1 MEQKTFDARQLEQ
14 LKTVT
19 AVLGVCQKNL
29 SVVAQMPKFKEK
41 YELLKA
47 KNDEVTTQ
55 SITKH
60 QANANQGGI
69 ITDLGADRIALE
81 TLVSDNVPLFTE
93 FCNDTNNSALKS
105 MLSSLTL
112 SKLRKQ
118 KPLDLVTNLQSF
130 ILSAKT
136 IDKKQAAEYG
146 ITETWM
152 NLVADKTK
160 NYNDALP
167 LHASIKQSKP
177 QATVNLRTYIN
188 NLMAIKASM
197 DNLVMGFK
205 NTHPEFFA
213 EYNLAKI
220 VNRPT
225 VKAAVKKAQLLKS
238 KASAG
243 EKKVDK
249 LQSKSIAA
257 KNKEASPLQ
266 LPSSEKKDEVKE

>member
-19 AVLGVCQKNL
+19 AVLGLCQKNATIL
-29 SVVAQMPKFKEK
+29 IRVPKFNEK
-41 YELLKA
+41 YELLKT
-47 KNDEVTTQ
+47 KNEEVSTQ

-81 TLVSDNVPLFTE
+81 TLVSDNVPLFVE

-105 MLSSLTL
+105 MLASLTL

-136 IDKKQAAEYG
+136 IDKKQAADYA

-160 NYNDALP
+160 NYNESLP

-188 NLMAIKASM
+188 DLMAIKASM

-205 NTHPEFFA
+205 VTHPEFYA

-243 EKKVDK
+243 EKKVDEP
-249 LQSKSIAA
+249 QSKTKAVKI
-257 KNKEASPLQ
+257 KETPPLQ

>member
-243 EKKVDK
+243 EKKVSESQNISKTVKDK
-249 LQSKSIAA
+249 ETPSLK
-257 KNKEASPLQ
+257 L
-266 LPSSEKKDEVKE
+266 LSSEKKDEVKE

>member
-19 AVLGVCQKNL
+19 AVLGVCQKNATIL
-29 SVVAQMPKFKEK
+29 IKVPKFNEK
-41 YELLKA
+41 YELLKT
-47 KNDEVTTQ
+47 KNEEVSTQ
-55 SITKH
+55 SITKR
-60 QANANQGGI
+60 QASANQGGI
-69 ITDLGADRIALE
+69 ITDLGADRVALE

-93 FCNDTNNSALKS
+93 FCNDTSNSALKS
-105 MLSSLTL
+105 MLPSLAL

-118 KPLDLVTNLQSF
+118 KPLDFITNLQSF

-136 IDKKQAAEYG
+136 IDKKEAAEYG

-160 NYNDALP
+160 NYTEALP

-177 QATVNLRTYIN
+177 QATVNLRTFIN
-188 NLMAIKASM
+188 SLMAIKASM

-205 NTHPEFFA
+205 NTYPEFFA
-213 EYNLAKI
+213 EYNSAKI
-220 VNRPT
+220 VNRP
-225 VKAAVKKAQLLKS
+225 VAKAAVKKAQLLKS
-238 KASAG
+238 QASAR
-243 EKKVDK
+243 EKKVSESQNK
-249 LQSKSIAA
+249 SKAV

>member
-19 AVLGVCQKNL
+19 SVLGVCQKYQT
-29 SVVAQMPKFKEK
+29 VVIKVPKFNEK
-41 YELLKA
+41 YELLKT
-47 KNDEVTTQ
+47 KNEEVSTQ
-55 SITKH
+55 SITKR
-60 QANANQGGI
+60 QASANQGGI
-69 ITDLGADRIALE
+69 ITDLGADRVALE

-243 EKKVDK
+243 EKKVSESQNISKTVKDK
-249 LQSKSIAA
+249 
-257 KNKEASPLQ
+257 ETPPLK
-266 LPSSEKKDEVKE
+266 LLSSEKKDEMKE